1 MIAFLSVLGI
11 APASAA
17 MPDDHDFVVRCCD
30 ICTAFGRE
38 GILAGSPPLCR
49 TFVQTWFGL
58 GTLVRSCCR
67 LCGAKRHTSLEWRHQ

>member
-1 MIAFLSVLGI
+1 MKVRCVRHLMIAFLSVLGI

-38 GILAGSPPLCR
+38 GILAGSPPR
-49 TFVQTWFGL
+49 VGL
-58 GTLVRSCCR
+58 SFR
-67 LCGAKRHTSLEWRHQ
+67 LGSD